1 MKRGE
6 QKWEY
11 SEAPWSLQPLHLQP
25 PYGHKAGMDTIA
37 CGTAAVAIIIAGT
50 ETIMVATGDITDIH
64 TGIAIAHAGR
74 TTPAT
79 ATTRRRLTGISRRR
93 RAYTS

>member
-11 SEAPWSLQPLHLQP
+11 SEASWSLQPLHSQP
-25 PYGHKAGMDTIA
+25 PYGRKAGMDTIA
-37 CGTAAVAIIIAGT
+37 DGTAAVSIIIAGT
-50 ETIMVATGDITDIH
+50 ETIMVATGDITGIS

-74 TTPAT
+74 TTQI
-79 ATTRRRLTGISRRR
+79 ATTTHRGLTGMSRRR